1 MRALLLWTSNQ
12 PWNSAGTCRHWK
24 SCSRGCAGSLVW
36 GSWLSVPVQ
45 LATACRRSRTSAPA
59 GQVARLLDRKYFPG
73 ERSHPIVIVR
83 VRPLIN
89 EEGNKLRRIA
99 RHGQDATEVKRA
111 QVIMASTQGASPS
124 KISEIALLGEDYIR
138 ELIYAFNEDR
148 FAMLKRKW
156 GPGRP
161 PKFTEE

>member
-1 MRALLLWTSNQ
+1 M
-12 PWNSAGTCRHWK
+12 
-24 SCSRGCAGSLVW
+24 
-36 GSWLSVPVQ
+36 
-45 LATACRRSRTSAPA
+45 
-59 GQVARLLDRKYFPG
+59 
-73 ERSHPIVIVR
+73 IVR